1 LRRTLADVHGRHR
14 TITQGQSEGSASV
27 KRPGAAF
34 GTKRPPVQ
42 IRPPRPRNMQVTSS
56 PCDRASALRSADVR
70 FWDALG
76 AILSPILGVRF
87 WEPIL
92 RPPPPCPNRNCLMAG
107 RLAKGS
113 GTAVRAHLSRGFAQ
127 RIVGR
132 GRCHRRSPSWLSL
145 SRRVRAAQCRR
156 LVGPRKTPTRNAY
169 HLRRPSILIK
179 YRSPIRVIVPSALP
193 RARTTREVEP
203 SLLPGALLDPHAAAL
218 HRIAA
223 ASGVPCASR
232 DVHPAQAA
240 RASRDLR
247 WRGSPG

>member
-1 LRRTLADVHGRHR
+1 VTNYVTIAADSGRRPRTSPHYHPRSERRKRKRQAPRRCLRDEEAA
-14 TITQGQSEGSASV
+14 GSN
-27 KRPGAAF
+27 P
-34 GTKRPPVQ
+34 TT
-42 IRPPRPRNMQVTSS
+42 RPRNMQVTSS

-156 LVGPRKTPTRNAY
+156 LVGPRKTPSLSGSHHRCSG
-169 HLRRPSILIK
+169 LPW
-179 YRSPIRVIVPSALP
+179 VPQLTV
-193 RARTTREVEP
+193 RLVTEK
-203 SLLPGALLDPHAAAL
+203 
-218 HRIAA
+218 
-223 ASGVPCASR
+223 
-232 DVHPAQAA
+232 
-240 RASRDLR
+240 
-247 WRGSPG
+247 